1 MCWGSEWEVEGER
14 VAGREGREQ
23 QCVLLRQAKASRSK
37 QYETIEAEK
46 RPS

>member
-23 QCVLLRQAKASRSK
+23 QCVLLRPAQASRSK